1 MAVSTEQLRRMLN
14 ADEPDYAGLARLGG
28 GILPQLAQ
36 LLNDRSE
43 DTAANAA
50 SLAGMIGSDQAVAL
64 LERAARSRSGQ
75 VRSAAASALRG
86 KSGPKAAALVATL
99 LRDSD
104 KDVRKFA
111 GKAAPTRSGSAVAA
125 RAAEI
130 QPETFEFPSADE
142 TEVIGPEDTRRCVTN
157 TAALPFR
164 FICNLEVGGGGCCT
178 GTLIGPRTV
187 ITAGH
192 CLVDRCMQPGL
203 APSAMRVI
211 PARNAAG
218 SPAEPFGSTPAA
230 AIQLAK
236 SFVIGTA
243 TDYGVAILR
252 DPVGN
257 SSGWWTFDF
266 TKAAGDPIG
275 TSIVGNDESIPNAGV
290 QVDVSGYPCDLPA
303 RTHKGGAP
311 DRCFKPSLKKGTVQ
325 YHDRNGLAN
334 VTPDGLLEYFNDTF
348 NCMSGSPVWVQ
359 NDASHGGRMMVA
371 VHISGNAPPDPPVAN
386 RGVLITGTVRSFIQ
400 AHSFSPPGTIP
411 PGRPLVR
418 FGARG
423 VTVEELQYRLNI
435 WILTTPSSG
444 QPRLVV
450 DGIFGQRTL
459 AATRAFQR
467 AMALAVD
474 GVVGPQTWR
483 RLQLPF

>member
-1 MAVSTEQLRRMLN
+1 MLN

-28 GILPQLAQ
+28 AILPQLAQ
-36 LLNDRSE
+36 LVNDRSE

-50 SLAGMIGSDQAVAL
+50 SLAGMIGSDQAIAL
-64 LERAARSRSGQ
+64 LEQAARSSSGQ

-86 KSGPKAAALVATL
+86 TRSPKAAALVATL
-99 LRDSD
+99 LRDRD
-104 KDVRKFA
+104 QDVRKFA
-111 GKAAPTRSGSAVAA
+111 GKAAAMRPDSGVAA

-130 QPETFEFPSADE
+130 QSETFEFPSAGE
-142 TEVIGPEDTRRCVTN
+142 TEVIGPVDTRRCVTN
-157 TAALPFR
+157 TSALPFR
-164 FICNLEVGGGGCCT
+164 FICNLEVAGKGCCS

-187 ITAGH
+187 LTAGH
-192 CLVDRCMQPGL
+192 CLIDKCMKPHL

-218 SPAEPFGSTPAA
+218 SPAEPFGSTPVAA
-230 AIQLAK
+230 TQLAK
-236 SFVIGTA
+236 GFRAVTA
-243 TDYGVAILR
+243 TDYGIAILR

-266 TKAAGDPIG
+266 TRAAGDPVG
-275 TSIVGNDESIPNAGV
+275 MSIVGKDESIPNAGA

-303 RTHKGGAP
+303 PTHKGGAP
-311 DRCFKPSLKKGTVQ
+311 DRCFRPSLRKGTVQ
-325 YHDRNGLAN
+325 YHDRDGLAN
-334 VTPDGLLEYFNDTF
+334 VTAAGLLEYFNDTF

-371 VHISGNAPPDPPVAN
+371 VHIAGNALPDPPVAN

-400 AHSFSPPGTIP
+400 AHSFCPPGTVP

-435 WILTTPSSG
+435 WILTAPSTG
-444 QPRLVV
+444 QTRLVV

-467 AMALAVD
+467 AMTLTVD